1 MTAGPGGAAPTRA
14 PSTAT
19 DNTPA
24 SSAVDETW
32 REGSQARIGIVG
44 LGTILGQYL
53 DTFARAG
60 GAQLVAVADL
70 DPARAAETAT
80 RTGARALSVAELV
93 ADDDVE
99 VVLNLT
105 VPAAHA
111 EVAALAIAA
120 GKHVYGEKPL
130 AATGPQAAEL
140 LAAAEA
146 AGLRVGGAP
155 DTVLGTGVQTAR
167 AVIDAGQIGTPV
179 AANATFA
186 APGHE
191 RWHPAPDFYYLP
203 GGGPL
208 MDMGPYYLTAL
219 VTLLGPVDAVVAAA
233 STSAPERVIGSGPR
247 AGERIPVQVA
257 THVTGVLTHASG
269 ALSTVV
275 MSFDSV
281 ATEAPRIEVHGTAGS
296 LSVPDPNRFDG
307 PVRLRTAEDDAWR
320 EVTPSAGYLDAGR
333 GVGLLDLV
341 RAPDADR
348 VRASGVLAA
357 HVLAVMEAML
367 SSAELGRAVPV
378 AARAA
383 RPQAVP
389 LTRI

>member
-1 MTAGPGGAAPTRA
+1 MSAAEPGPED

-19 DNTPA
+19 ATTQVRP
-24 SSAVDETW
+24 AVDEEW
-32 REGSQARIGIVG
+32 RNGREVRIGIVG

-53 DTFARAG
+53 DTFSRAHGARV
-60 GAQLVAVADL
+60 VAVADL
-70 DPARAAETAT
+70 DPARAAEVAA
-80 RTGARALSVAELV
+80 RTGARALTVAELV
-93 ADDDVE
+93 DDGEVD

-111 EVAALAIAA
+111 EVAQAALAA
-120 GKHVYGEKPL
+120 GKPVYGEKPL
-130 AATGPQAAEL
+130 AATGEQARALLQAA
-140 LAAAEA
+140 AA
-146 AGLRVGGAP
+146 AGLPAGGAP

-167 AVIDAGQIGTPV
+167 AVIDEGTIGVPV

-191 RWHPAPDFYYLP
+191 RWHPNPDFYYLP

-219 VTLLGPVDAVVAAA
+219 VTLLGGVTSVIGAA

-247 AGERIPVQVA
+247 AGEHIPVQVA
-257 THVTGVLTHASG
+257 THVTGVLTHAGG
-269 ALSTVV
+269 ALSTIV

-281 ATEAPRIEVHGTAGS
+281 ATQAPRIEVHGTAGS

-307 PVRLRTAEDDAWR
+307 PVRLRTAGADQWQ
-320 EVTPSAGYLDAGR
+320 EVAPSAGYLEAGR
-333 GVGLLDLV
+333 GVGALDLV
-341 RAPDADR
+341 RTPAGQDG
-348 VRASGVLAA
+348 RASGALAA
-357 HVLAVMEAML
+357 HVLEVMEAVL
-367 SSAELGRAVPV
+367 GSAEQGRAVPIST
-378 AARAA
+378 RTS
-383 RPQAVP
+383 RPAPVP